1 MSNLGLCVKQNVLRI
16 CFAANIVLF
25 PLSYF
30 VNSSAEASRS
40 QLADSSINILLILI
54 HYRKCILVESVKN
67 NNASVTSDSLLKDET
82 YFAENPYCKAL
93 ENVRDVECKI
103 LLSFEFCN
111 QVLFL
116 SFYYFVS
123 LIVYCIWYPILQL
136 IGWILREMHMV
147 VRL

>member
-1 MSNLGLCVKQNVLRI
+1 MLY
-16 CFAANIVLF
+16 

-30 VNSSAEASRS
+30 VNSSVEASRS

-67 NNASVTSDSLLKDET
+67 SNGGITSESLLKDET

-103 LLSFEFCN
+103 IASFEYLMYYLVIVLFFILQLLNFEFCN
-111 QVLFL
+111 L
-116 SFYYFVS
+116 YYS
-123 LIVYCIWYPILQL
+123 
-136 IGWILREMHMV
+136 
-147 VRL
+147 